1 MPDLRNHGDRLLREI
16 EQADSWAPTLWW
28 LGHAGFALKYHAMTF
43 YLDPHLSVGDG
54 RMMEPPLDPS
64 RITHAHMVLTSHAH
78 SGHMDPGTLTALL
91 AASARAKVVLP
102 KSAAEHARSIGI
114 GYDRMSSTDNGLRI
128 EYFFN
133 GDYIRIYAVPSA
145 HPDLKYTPIG
155 GYPYLGY
162 LIRCG
167 GCTIYHAGDCVPYEG
182 LAERL
187 KPYSVNVALLPIN
200 GNSGGNGGGNF
211 SIEEAAQLAEDIGAQ
226 WLVPMHYG
234 TFARSNT
241 DVNRFLDHMLFYR
254 PAQRFK
260 IFECGEG
267 WTIPEE

>member
-1 MPDLRNHGDRLLREI
+1 MSNLRNHGDSLYREI
-16 EQADSWAPTLWW
+16 ELRDTWSPTLWW

-43 YLDPHLSVGDG
+43 YLDPHLSPGDG
-54 RMMEPPLDPS
+54 RILEPPLDPS
-64 RITHAHMVLTSHAH
+64 RIANAHMVLASHSH
-78 SGHMDPGTLTALL
+78 PGHMDPGTLPALL
-91 AASARAKVVLP
+91 AASARAKLVLP
-102 KSAAEHARSIGI
+102 KSAAEHAKSFGI
-114 GYDRMSSTDNGLRI
+114 DYSRMTSTDNGLRI

-155 GYPYLGY
+155 GYPFLGY

-182 LAERL
+182 LADRL
-187 KPYSVNVALLPIN
+187 RPYSVNVALLPI
-200 GNSGGNGGGNF
+200 SGPGGCGNF

-234 TFARSNT
+234 TFSRNGAS
-241 DVNRFLDHMLFYR
+241 VERFLDHMLFYR
-254 PAQRFK
+254 PSQRFK

-267 WTIPEE
+267 WTVPED